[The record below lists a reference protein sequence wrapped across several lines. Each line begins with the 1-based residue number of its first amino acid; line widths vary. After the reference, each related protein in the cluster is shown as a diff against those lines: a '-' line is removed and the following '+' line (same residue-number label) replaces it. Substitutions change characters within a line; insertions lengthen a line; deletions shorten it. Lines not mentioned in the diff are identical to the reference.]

1 MARGYAKKKK
11 KGKKGKK
18 KEIPMDPRIVGME
31 LPDLKEL
38 VEEQDSSLLNSR
50 KDRNYYQ
57 LERDKINDFWQIT
70 QNSLNNIRNEL
81 RIKDREIEGTEE
93 RHQIELKVYK
103 QKVRHLL
110 YEQKITM
117 DRLKIENDTK
127 LKEHSDNFDKQCGD
141 LRKEK
146 RQLKRQLKE
155 ELKVHDEKTMDM
167 NNQHQ
172 KMMRALKREYSD
184 RLQSIINNYEQK
196 ISTLKENMDLRA
208 QKETAEM
215 EERKNT
221 HIQKLVNKHKQSFS
235 DIKEYYKKITTDN
248 LKMIKT
254 LQKDLET
261 MQKNELNNET
271 LMFEIAQENK
281 KLSEPL
287 EVVKDEVK
295 HLRQQLNTY
304 EKDKL
309 SLKNATS
316 RLFVLQDEL
325 KATQGEYQVLEDK
338 FQQVEDEC
346 NDLYNK
352 FETTIDEVQQKT
364 LGKNQ
369 LLEEEVNRLRDQMLQ
384 KDVRLREAIKAAD
397 LDPMMLQQF
406 DLQYVQG

>member
-1 MARGYAKKKK
+1 MGRGFAKKKK
-11 KGKKGKK
+11 KGKKKK
-18 KEIPMDPRIVGME
+18 KEIPLDPRIVGMD
-31 LPDLKEL
+31 LPTLKQT
-38 VEEQDSSLLNSR
+38 VEDQEQSVLNAK

-57 LERDKINDFWQIT
+57 LERDKINEFWTIS
-70 QNSLNNIRNEL
+70 QNALTNIRNEL

-117 DRLKIENDTK
+117 DRLKIENENQLRENTEK
-127 LKEHSDNFDKQCGD
+127 FQTQCAN

-146 RQLKRQLKE
+146 RGLKRSLKE
-155 ELKVHDEKTMDM
+155 ELKLHDEKTIDM

-172 KMMRALKREYSD
+172 KMMRALKRDYSD
-184 RLQSIINNYEQK
+184 RLQSIVQNYEKK
-196 ISTLKENMDLRA
+196 ITLLRENMELRS

-316 RLFVLQDEL
+316 RLYVLQDEL
-325 KATQGEYQVLEDK
+325 KATQSEYQILDER
-338 FQQVEDEC
+338 FQSVEEEC
-346 NDLYNK
+346 NDLYSK
-352 FETTIDEVQQKT
+352 FESTIADVQKKT

-369 LLEEEVNRLRDQMLQ
+369 LLEEEVARLHEQMLQ
-384 KDVRLREAIKAAD
+384 KDVKLKEAIKAAN
-397 LDPMMLQQF
+397 LDPMLLNQF
-406 DLQYVQG
+406 DLQYVQA